1 MYNLEYKSDEMTG
14 DHGDYIHNAYR
25 TASELA
31 VENMKNQSY
40 IIVDAPLRCS
50 SRRVN
55 ENMKDFL
62 IYIC

>member
-31 VENMKNQSY
+31 VENMKNQS
-40 IIVDAPLRCS
+40 
-50 SRRVN
+50 
-55 ENMKDFL
+55 
-62 IYIC
+62 